1 MNGNLPEPVFW
12 KPSGL
17 IDMESDEPCMTSNRR
32 FFFCIFF
39 ISFPF
44 SNFSEESTVIVASPH
59 PGEDVK
65 STARISPFSP

>member
-32 FFFCIFF
+32 FFFFVF
-39 ISFPF
+39 SLFPF
-44 SNFSEESTVIVASPH
+44 LFQTSRESTVIAASPH

>member
-32 FFFCIFF
+32 FFVIFF
-39 ISFPF
+39 CFLFFFETSR
-44 SNFSEESTVIVASPH
+44 ESTVIAASSH
-59 PGEDVK
+59 PGEEVK
-65 STARISPFSP
+65 STARISPFSS